1 MPVPGSPAGI
11 TAAEPPDRP
20 ACSDAVPG
28 APSVYLLRCA
38 DGTLYCGWTVDV
50 ERRVIAHNAGRA
62 SRYTRTRLPVE
73 LVWSRAQ
80 PDRGAA
86 MREEARIKQLPRAAK
101 LALIGGRE

>member
-1 MPVPGSPAGI
+1 VP
-11 TAAEPPDRP
+11 AAPY
-20 ACSDAVPG
+20 
-28 APSVYLLRCA
+28 VYLLRCA

-50 ERRVIAHNAGRA
+50 DRRVAAHNAGRA

-73 LVWSRAQ
+73 LVWSRAL

-86 MREEARIKQLPRAAK
+86 MREEARIKQLPRTAK